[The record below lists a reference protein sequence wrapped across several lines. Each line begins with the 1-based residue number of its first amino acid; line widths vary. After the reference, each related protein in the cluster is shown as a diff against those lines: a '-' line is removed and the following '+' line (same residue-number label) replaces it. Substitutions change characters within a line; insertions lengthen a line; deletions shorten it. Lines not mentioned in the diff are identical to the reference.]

1 MKHISYIFISAV
13 MTALVLAPACS
24 KDSPSPKDEM
34 PEWVTDLTKSVPII
48 LGTGSPSV
56 VKTKAAITSLSN
68 VEFGVLAL
76 DTTNNANV
84 ELFRNE
90 VAYGAKANVAQFFSK
105 KTGADTTMYYPLY
118 NPNSYNYSFFAWHT
132 SDTTVV
138 TKSKIFDLDAN
149 AYTKTFEIGHV
160 DVLWARADAT
170 PFVIGS
176 GEEAKKYKGFNAE
189 YQRTARKE
197 LGASWET
204 YLPKLTFKHL
214 TAALHFLVVA
224 EDSDAAAT
232 FVDNKNNELVHLT
245 ALNIY
250 STAVSG
256 IPSQASLNVLDGSLA
271 ILGYDSYLS
280 MTASPLLP
288 KDVASEFGTGLFI
301 MPTEDDLRVQF
312 TLAVPTG
319 NFTPTDHTGVGY
331 ALSAPEGGFV
341 AGKSYTYKII
351 IRSLEDISIKLA
363 LEEWLDAEID
373 DNVIATIG

>member
-1 MKHISYIFISAV
+1 MKRISYIFTAV
-13 MTALVLAPACS
+13 VLTAIVLAPACS

-56 VKTKAAITSLSN
+56 VKTKAAITSLLN
-68 VEFGVLAL
+68 VEFGVLAY
-76 DTTNNANV
+76 DAGKKD
-84 ELFRNE
+84 ELFRDE
-90 VAYGAKANVAQFFSK
+90 VAKSVDLRAQFISK
-105 KTGADTTMYYPLY
+105 SDGTTDITKYYPLY
-118 NPNSYNYSFFAWHT
+118 NPSNYNYSFYAWHT
-132 SDTTVV
+132 SDIKVKADSTV
-138 TKSKIFDLDAN
+138 FDLDEG
-149 AYTKTFEIGHV
+149 AYTKTFDVGQV
-160 DVLWARADAT
+160 DVLWAKAEAT
-170 PFVIGS
+170 PFVL
-176 GEEAKKYKGFNAE
+176 GEETYNGFNAE
-189 YQRTARKE
+189 YQRTARKNLE
-197 LGASWET
+197 SWED
-204 YLPKLTFKHL
+204 YLPKLTFSHL
-214 TAALHFLVVA
+214 TAALHFQVVA

-232 FVDNKNNELVHLT
+232 FVDVKNNKELVHLT

-250 STAVSG
+250 STAESG

-319 NFTPTDHTGVGY
+319 NFTPTDGTGVGY
-331 ALSAPEGGFV
+331 ALSAPDGGFV

-351 IRSLEDISIKLA
+351 IRSLENIQIKLE
-363 LEEWLDAEID
+363 LEEWIEAPIN